1 MLFVFLFFFLFFSL
15 LLQSASPQIKQ
26 VRRVLIFYETGA
38 YKPLPN
44 LVDVGIQSAF
54 ENSPYRIEFY
64 REFMET
70 AQFPDPADQNRFRDF
85 YVRKYQDRRPDVIVT
100 VGPAPLQF
108 MLDAHETYFRGV
120 PVIFCLPNR
129 LPGQL
134 SIDADFTGIE
144 SDVAPAATLEA
155 ALRLQSDTRHV
166 VVVSGTSP
174 FDQQQVAA
182 TKDQLKTF
190 ENRFDISYLTDLAMP
205 ALLERLKHL
214 PSHTI
219 ILLAGL
225 GRDADGTVFSTA
237 ESGPM
242 VVAAANAPVFSLN
255 DRNLNH
261 GEVGGDVSNAV
272 DQGKTIGATAVRIL
286 NGEKPQNI
294 PAIRAANSFIFDWRA
309 LKRWGFKEKNLP
321 PGSIVL
327 NRELTV
333 WQTYKWYVIFGIS
346 LILLQALL
354 IASLMWQRAGRRT
367 AEAELRNAVE
377 VALESEQRF
386 RRVANTAPVMIWMSG
401 PDRLFS
407 YFNQTWL
414 DFTGRPLVAE
424 LENGWTE
431 GVHPDDLQLC
441 LNTYSQSFERRQ
453 TFTLQYR
460 LRRRDG
466 EYRWVLETGVPRF
479 NSDGYFAGYI
489 GSCIDMTERK
499 QAEEALSSVSRKL
512 IDAQEQERTRIA
524 RELHDDINQRIAL
537 LSVELDA
544 LQQSLPKEGAEFQSR
559 VRALRQRTTEIGT
572 DLQGISHRLHSSKL
586 EYLGLVVAC
595 KSFCRE
601 VADRHKVD
609 VNFTGE
615 SIPPGLS
622 QEVSLCV
629 FRVLQESLNNAI
641 KHSRAQRFEVHLR
654 GTSSE
659 IQLTVRDD
667 GVGFDPAMAIV
678 STGLGL
684 ISMRER
690 VSIVN
695 GTMLIASKPMG
706 GTEITIGVP
715 VVGRAARETTST
727 AA

>member
-1 MLFVFLFFFLFFSL
+1 LQLGLIVFLCFFLPL
-15 LLQSASPQIKQ
+15 PKSAAAPLKQ
-26 VRRVLIFYETGA
+26 VRRILIFYETGA

-44 LVDVGIQSAF
+44 LVDAGIRSAF
-54 ENSPYRIEFY
+54 DNSPYRIEFY

-70 AQFPDPADQNRFRDF
+70 AQFPDPADQNGFRDF
-85 YVRKYQDRRPDVIVT
+85 YVHKYQNRKPDVIVA

-108 MLDAHETYFRGV
+108 MLDAHETNFRGV

-129 LPGQL
+129 LPGRW
-134 SIDADFTGIE
+134 SVAPDFTGIE

-155 ALRLQSDTRHV
+155 ALRLQSDTKHV

-174 FDQQQVAA
+174 FDRQQEAA
-182 TKDQLKTF
+182 VKDQLQAF
-190 ENRFDISYLTDLAMP
+190 ESRFDISYLTDLAMP

-225 GRDADGTVFSTA
+225 GRDADGTVFSSA

-255 DRNLNH
+255 DRNLND

-294 PAIRAANSFIFDWRA
+294 PTVKTANTYIFDSRA
-309 LKRWGFKEKNLP
+309 LKRWGFKEKHLP

-327 NRELTV
+327 NREPTI
-333 WQTYKWYVIFGIS
+333 WETYKGYLIFAIS
-346 LILLQALL
+346 LISLQALL
-354 IASLMWQRAGRRT
+354 IAGLIWQRARRRT
-367 AEAELRNAVE
+367 AEAELRTALE
-377 VALESEQRF
+377 VAQESEQRF
-386 RRVANTAPVMIWMSG
+386 RLVANTAPVMIWMSG
-401 PDRLFS
+401 PDKLFS

-414 DFTGRPLVAE
+414 DFTGRLLGAE
-424 LENGWTE
+424 VGNGWTE
-431 GVHPDDLQLC
+431 GVHPNDLQLC
-441 LNTYSQSFERRQ
+441 SNTYSQSFERRQ
-453 TFTLQYR
+453 TFMLQYR

-479 NSDGYFAGYI
+479 NSDGSFAGYI

-499 QAEEALSSVSRKL
+499 QAEEALSSVNRRL
-512 IDAQEQERTRIA
+512 IDAQEQERARIA

-544 LQQSLPKEGAEFQSR
+544 LQQCFPKEGADFHSR
-559 VRALRQRTTEIGT
+559 LHLLRQRTMEIAS

-586 EYLGLVVAC
+586 EYLGLVVAS

-601 VADRHKVD
+601 VAARHKVD
-609 VNFTGE
+609 VDFTGD
-615 SIPPGLS
+615 SIPPALS
-622 QEVSLCV
+622 QEISLCL
-629 FRVLQESLNNAI
+629 FRVLQESLSNAL
-641 KHSRAQRFEVHLR
+641 KHSRALRFEVQLR
-654 GTSSE
+654 GTASE
-659 IQLTVRDD
+659 IQLTVRDS
-667 GVGFDPAMAIV
+667 GIGFDIAAAMAGQ
-678 STGLGL
+678 GLG
-684 ISMRER
+684 IVSMRER
-690 VSIVN
+690 VSMLN
-695 GTMLIASKPMG
+695 GNMLITSKPMG
-706 GTEITIGVP
+706 GTEITARVP
-715 VVGRAARETTST
+715 LVGSAANKTAST